1 MLVRASGRPGPPRL
15 GLVVSRRSGNSVTRN
30 RVKRRLRHAAQK
42 VSLEPGMD
50 YVIIASRQ
58 VGDIPFSQ
66 LTGWLADAVREADHG

>member
-1 MLVRASGRPGPPRL
+1 
-15 GLVVSRRSGNSVTRN
+15 
-30 RVKRRLRHAAQK
+30 
-42 VSLEPGMD
+42 MD